1 MLQKMLRKK
10 HSLTGYATTDINQMS
25 QNEFKLFYR
34 RNLPHI
40 QTPGATLFV
49 TFQLA
54 GSIPRHVLAQ
64 WKTEKLQF
72 DREESRLLR
81 LQNDSGSASAQ
92 HRHFEKKNKHL
103 EWKRQW
109 FRKFE
114 RTLDSA
120 ENGPIWLKDDRIAKV
135 VADSLHYRDGKMCR
149 LDAYC
154 IMANH
159 VHVVFTPL
167 AIQSPRTDVVNS
179 AENEA
184 QAEGLCYN
192 SLSEIM
198 QSLKGYTA
206 YKANRLLGRSGA
218 FWQAESYDH
227 VIRDLNEW
235 RRIVTY
241 VLNNPVKAG
250 LVDTWEK
257 WQWSYCRLEFSPV
270 PM

>member
-1 MLQKMLRKK
+1 M
-10 HSLTGYATTDINQMS
+10 HSLTGYATTDISQMS
-25 QNEFKLFYR
+25 QNAFKSFYR

-54 GSIPRHVLAQ
+54 GSIPQHVLAQ

-72 DREESRLLR
+72 DREASRLLR
-81 LQNDSGSASAQ
+81 LQDDSGSASTQ
-92 HRHFEKKNKHL
+92 HRHFEEKNKYL
-103 EWKRQW
+103 EWRRQW

-114 RTLDSA
+114 KTLDCA
-120 ENGPIWLKDDRIAKV
+120 ENGPVWLKDNRIAKEI
-135 VADSLHYRDGKMCR
+135 AESLHYRDDKVYC

-154 IMANH
+154 IMPNH

-167 AIQSPRTDVVNS
+167 AMQSSRTDVVNS
-179 AENEA
+179 AENPA
-184 QAEGLCYN
+184 QTEGLCYN
-192 SLSEIM
+192 PLSSIM

-218 FWQAESYDH
+218 FWQGESYDH

-250 LVDTWEK
+250 LVDTW
-257 WQWSYCRLEFSPV
+257 
-270 PM
+270 